1 MFEVGG
7 VSLDEGGG
15 VRVGVRSGGHELGG
29 RRSLNSGIIVV
40 VVVVIVIAAAIAGG
54 GV

>member
-1 MFEVGG
+1 MLEVGG

-29 RRSLNSGIIVV
+29 RRSLNCGIFVV
-40 VVVVIVIAAAIAGG
+40 VVVVIAAAIAGG